1 MMLRKDKKQYGKIT
15 SKDLKKRRIQKRIDE
30 IENKEV
36 KVGPAKESKPKLT
49 DKQIRDKRRGR
60 ELIEQKKKQEK
71 PSKIFEV
78 IKEII
83 KNPYYTGDGLYK
95 NAKSKGGRANLRG
108 GGISQRGLGKAFK
121 NGGKA

>member
-15 SKDLKKRRIQKRIDE
+15 SKDLKKRRIQKKIDE

-36 KVGPAKESKPKLT
+36 KVGPVKESKPKLT
-49 DKQIRDKRRGR
+49 DKQIRNKRRGR

-83 KNPYYTGDGLYK
+83 KTPYYIRGG
-95 NAKSKGGRANLRG
+95 KSKGGRANLRG

-121 NGGKA
+121 NGGRS